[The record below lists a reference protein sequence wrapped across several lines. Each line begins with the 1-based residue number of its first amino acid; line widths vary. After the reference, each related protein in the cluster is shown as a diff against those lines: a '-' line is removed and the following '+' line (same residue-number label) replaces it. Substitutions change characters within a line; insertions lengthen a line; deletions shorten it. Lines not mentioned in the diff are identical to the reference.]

1 MNVNSDN
8 KPTLTISPEDLAQ
21 LGGGAL
27 GYIREIDGRAAIKMI
42 GAGTAVPPDAKLFCL
57 YGADGTPVSIS
68 GSIEAAIGSA
78 YEHELLPMSVH

>member
-1 MNVNSDN
+1 MNKTAERKSLD
-8 KPTLTISPEDLAQ
+8 LSPGDLAR

-27 GYIREIDGRAAIKMI
+27 GYIREIEGQDAMKLI
-42 GAGTAVPPDAKLFCL
+42 GEQAAVPPEARLFCL

-78 YEHELLPMSVH
+78 FEHDLMPMSVH